1 MRDRR
6 LTGSV
11 FRLPPRYRRHGPGS
25 GAAVATIAI
34 AVAIAISIAGCAGT
48 ERSSLCGAYN
58 TLRDAVGVLND
69 AAGEDGELG
78 PRIDE
83 VDASIRSA
91 RRQLS
96 GEGANPSTAP
106 AARAMVEASNYLEFM
121 VGQYRDEGAVDFSL
135 TQFASRELT
144 RALSGAGGRPLNC

>member
-11 FRLPPRYRRHGPGS
+11 FRLPPLDRPQGLGPGP
-25 GAAVATIAI
+25 GVAAI
-34 AVAIAISIAGCAGT
+34 AVAIVISIAGCAGT
-48 ERSSLCGAYN
+48 ERSSLCGAYT
-58 TLRDAVGVLND
+58 TLRDAVGVMND
-69 AAGEDGELG
+69 AAGEDDELG
-78 PRIDE
+78 PRIEE
-83 VDASIRSA
+83 VDALIRSA

-121 VGQYRDEGAVDFSL
+121 VGQYREEGAVDFSL

>member
-1 MRDRR
+1 MLRPPHRR
-6 LTGSV
+6 LPVSTAI
-11 FRLPPRYRRHGPGS
+11 L
-25 GAAVATIAI
+25 VALLI
-34 AVAIAISIAGCAGT
+34 VAGCAGT
-48 ERSSLCGAYN
+48 ARSSLCGAYD
-58 TLRDAVGVLND
+58 TLRDAVGAMND
-69 AAGEDGELG
+69 AAGDDGDLG
-78 PRIDE
+78 RRIDE
-83 VDASIRSA
+83 VDALIRSA

-121 VGQYRDEGAVDFSL
+121 VGQYREDGAVDFSL